1 MKKKKLEGD
10 VDIILRVK
18 PGISGLW
25 QVSGRSNL
33 AFKERKVLDI
43 WYIQNWSLW
52 MDVVILVKTIKV
64 VLLKTGAS

>member
-52 MDVVILVKTIKV
+52 MDVVILIKTIKV
-64 VLLKTGAS
+64 VFLKTGAS